1 MGGVTVLYGDKG
13 YMFHKGSN
21 VVKKIDVWIQKELRD
36 SQYRS
41 CTIAYKENNVFN
53 IYMKPRGNK
62 IDAMPLSGDSESGL
76 PAGSDP
82 VRPENPE
89 VPGGARDP
97 GVPGRAPDPVRDDV
111 DGDEAMVP
119 RVPSLPPEPSAR
131 QIAEH
136 ELTGHAVYRSWCR
149 RRRVERMRIPHER
162 KESCLKLASI
172 MASSKKMCC
181 RSCVSSVGTVQLVV
195 WEQQLLTGRER
206 QIMRVHF

>member
-1 MGGVTVLYGDKG
+1 MLLD
-13 YMFHKGSN
+13 FHRAPSTSL
-21 VVKKIDVWIQKELRD
+21 VIKKKELRG
-36 SQYRS
+36 SQYRG
-41 CTIAYKENNVFN
+41 CTVAYKENNVYN
-53 IYMKPRGNK
+53 IYMKPRENK
-62 IDAMPLSGDSESGL
+62 IDAMPLSGDTESGGCRL
-76 PAGSDP
+76 GSEP
-82 VRPENPE
+82 VRPVNPE

-97 GVPGRAPDPVRDDV
+97 GVRGGAHDPMRDDV

-119 RVPSLPPEPSAR
+119 RVPNLPPEPSAR

-149 RRRVERMRIPHER
+149 RRVERMRIPHER

-172 MASSKKMCC
+172 MTSLVVTKKMCC